1 VPVRRLAVKF
11 KAEKGGFMLKL
22 LSVTGVVLLLASCTP
37 YQQSGF
43 MGGYDET
50 QLSENMF
57 SVNFRGNA
65 YVSSSRA
72 EDYTHL
78 RSAEVTLENGFRY
91 FAIVDSNSQISSSS
105 YSVPTTATTT
115 GSALTTGN
123 VTNFNANTTYSGGGT
138 YSVSKPNAK
147 NTIVCFKEK
156 QNNIMGLFDAV
167 FVSKS
172 LRKKYDLDK
181 SASPDESKTEN

>member
-1 VPVRRLAVKF
+1 MF
-11 KAEKGGFMLKL
+11 KL
-22 LSVTGVVLLLASCTP
+22 LGITGVALLLASCTP

-57 SVNFRGNA
+57 SVNFRGNR
-65 YVSSSRA
+65 YVSSGRV
-72 EDYTHL
+72 EDYTLL

-105 YSVPTTATTT
+105 YSVPATATTT

-123 VTNFNANTTYSGGGT
+123 VTNFNTNTTYTGGGT
-138 YSVSKPNAK
+138 YSVSKPSAK
-147 NTIVCFKEK
+147 NTIVCFKDK

-172 LRKKYDLDK
+172 LRKKYDLDAPTTIK
-181 SASPDESKTEN
+181 ENKTGIKNVIKK